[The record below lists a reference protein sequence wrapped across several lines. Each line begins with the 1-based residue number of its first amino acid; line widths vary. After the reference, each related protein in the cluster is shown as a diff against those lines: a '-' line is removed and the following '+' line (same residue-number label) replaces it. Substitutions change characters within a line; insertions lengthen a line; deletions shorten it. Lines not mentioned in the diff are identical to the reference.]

1 MVIQEN
7 ETNHRLSSPTATPV
21 VSSISSTNHIK
32 SLCIFGKSQ
41 LLTDAKRREW
51 MGMGV
56 AGMIITSD
64 YGSFPHS
71 LRLAPVRLCIFGK
84 SQFFS
89 LLTSSVSRIKYHQ
102 RCPAP
107 MVYHNGTPAAL
118 PRLESIEP
126 INSSPLHVFPTN
138 YDRPQAVCS
147 GRIMYDNV
155 DDGDGDEDDDDGDG
169 GWGWWWWWWW
179 WSWWWWWWGGGGG
192 GDGMRRMMM
201 MRRRRTMMFQI
212 LMTLL

>member
-169 GWGWWWWWWW
+169 DEDDDD
-179 WSWWWWWWGGGGG
+179 
-192 GDGMRRMMM
+192 GDDDDHDDDDDDDDEEEEEGMG
-201 MRRRRTMMFQI
+201 
-212 LMTLL
+212 